1 MLAELRIQN
10 FAIIQDLTLAFS
22 DGLVVLTGETGAG
35 KSIILDA
42 LNAVL
47 GGRVDVNDIRRDS
60 DKAVI
65 EASFDLDVHTAE
77 DVRALL
83 EPEELWEGNSTLTLS
98 REIRASGRSVAR
110 VNGRSVSLSLQ
121 SELGSLLA
129 DIHGQSE
136 HLSLLKVRRHLDLL
150 DRFAHHEGAVNE
162 YTQLYRKWLDLG
174 SDLEKLLD
182 LQQYA
187 KDRTDMLKYQVQ
199 EIEAARLKAD
209 EETDLRQERTLLANA
224 ETLHSLSRQ
233 ALSALDE
240 GADALPVTD
249 LLGEAQHALNELAR
263 IDPQMNGMSE
273 RAAQALNTVSEI
285 AYELRGYLENIEF
298 NPARLDQI
306 EERLNTLNFLKRKY
320 GGSVESV
327 KAYLQKAKDELSNVE
342 TVEEQISEV
351 EQKKGQ
357 IEQELAVLAEK
368 LSAERRTVALKLEK
382 GVEAQLQNLQMKNA
396 RFQVL
401 FLQVQHPEGLE
412 VNGQRLA
419 FDGNGIDNVEFLIET
434 NPGEGLKP
442 LVKIASGG
450 ETSRLM
456 LALKH
461 VLAEADQIPTLVFD
475 EIDQG
480 IGGRVGVIV
489 GQMLWQLGRKHQ
501 VMCVT
506 HLPQLAAYGDQ
517 HLRVSKHEVDGRI
530 LTQVRELDAS
540 EREQELAGMVGSV
553 SAGTLQSARD
563 LLHAVGVYTGKIKTV
578 SQTHP

>member
-10 FAIIQDLTLAFS
+10 FAIIQDLTLTFTN
-22 DGLVVLTGETGAG
+22 GLVVLTGETGAG

-60 DKAVI
+60 EKAVI
-65 EASFDLDVHTAE
+65 EAVFELDAPSAAA
-77 DVRALL
+77 VRALL
-83 EPEELWEGNSTLTLS
+83 EPEGLWEENEPLTLS
-98 REIRASGRSVAR
+98 REIRSGGRSVAR

-121 SELGSLLA
+121 SELGALLA

-136 HLSLLKVRRHLDLL
+136 HLSLLKVRHHLELL
-150 DRFAHHEGAVNE
+150 DRFAHHEDALSE
-162 YTQLYRKWLDLG
+162 YARLYRHWLADRAE
-174 SDLEKLLD
+174 LEELLK

-187 KDRTDMLKYQVQ
+187 KDRTDMLKYQIQ
-199 EIEAARLKAD
+199 EIETARLKTN
-209 EETDLRQERTLLANA
+209 EEADLRQERTLLANA
-224 ETLHSLSRQ
+224 ETLHSLSQQ

-240 GADALPVTD
+240 GGEIPPVTD
-249 LLGEAQHALNELAR
+249 LLGQAQHALDELAR
-263 IDPQMNGMSE
+263 IDPQMSAMSE
-273 RAAQALNTVSEI
+273 RADQALNTISEI

-298 NPARLDQI
+298 NPTRLDQI

-320 GGSVESV
+320 GGSLESI
-327 KAYLQKAKDELSNVE
+327 KAYLQNAKDELAKVE
-342 TVEEQISEV
+342 NVEEQIIEV
-351 EQKKGQ
+351 EFKISRIK
-357 IEQELAVLAEK
+357 EELGAVAGA
-368 LSAERRTVALKLEK
+368 LSRERRGTAKRLENGIETQLK
-382 GVEAQLQNLQMKNA
+382 NLQMKNA
-396 RFQVL
+396 RFQVNFAL
-401 FLQVQHPEGLE
+401 TPDADGLE
-412 VNGQRLA
+412 LDGQRVA
-419 FDGNGIDNVEFLIET
+419 FDATGADKVEFLIET

-517 HLRVSKHEVDGRI
+517 HLRVSKHEADGRT
-530 LTQVRELDAS
+530 LTHVLALDANG
-540 EREQELAGMVGSV
+540 REQELAGMIGAV

-563 LLHAVGVYTGKIKTV
+563 LMRAVAEFQGKID
-578 SQTHP
+578 

>member
-10 FAIIQDLTLAFS
+10 FAIIQDLTLTFRS
-22 DGLVVLTGETGAG
+22 GLVVLTGETGAG

-47 GGRVDVNDIRRDS
+47 GGRVDMNDIRRDS

-65 EASFDLDVHTAE
+65 EARFELDAPTAE
-77 DVRALL
+77 AAKALL
-83 EPEELWEGNSTLTLS
+83 EPEGLWEENGELTLS
-98 REIRASGRSVAR
+98 REIRAGGRSVAR

-136 HLSLLKVRRHLDLL
+136 HLSLLKVRHHLELL
-150 DRFAHHEGAVNE
+150 DRFAHHENALNE
-162 YTQLYRKWLDLG
+162 YGKLYRQWLSHRAELDG
-174 SDLEKLLD
+174 LLN

-187 KDRTDMLKYQVQ
+187 KDRTDMLKYQIQ
-199 EIEAARLKAD
+199 EIEAARLKPD
-209 EETDLRQERTLLANA
+209 EEAELRQERTLLANA
-224 ETLHSLSRQ
+224 ETLHSLSTQ

-240 GADALPVTD
+240 GGEAPPVTD
-249 LLGEAQHALNELAR
+249 LLGQAQHALNELAR
-263 IDPQMNGMSE
+263 IDPQMTGMSE
-273 RAAQALNTVSEI
+273 RADQALNTISEI

-306 EERLNTLNFLKRKY
+306 EERLNTINFLKRKY
-320 GGSVESV
+320 GGSLESV
-327 KAYLQKAKDELSNVE
+327 RAYLQNAKNELTKVENVDK
-342 TVEEQISEV
+342 QIAEV
-351 EQKKGQ
+351 EQKINRIK
-357 IEQELAVLAEK
+357 EELAAVAGI
-368 LSAERRTVALKLEK
+368 LSRERRGAAKKLES
-382 GVEAQLQNLQMKNA
+382 GIETQLRSLQMKNA
-396 RFQVL
+396 RFQVNFAL
-401 FLQVQHPEGLE
+401 VPDPDGLALE
-412 VNGQRLA
+412 GQRVA
-419 FDGNGIDNVEFLIET
+419 FDGTGADRVEFLIET

-517 HLRVSKHEVDGRI
+517 HLRVSKQEEGGRT
-530 LTQVRELDAS
+530 LTHVLELDAS
-540 EREQELAGMVGSV
+540 ARQQELAGMIASV
-553 SAGTLQSARD
+553 SPGTLQSARD
-563 LLHAVGVYTGKIKTV
+563 LMRAVAEFQGKID
-578 SQTHP
+578 SNR

>member
-10 FAIIQDLTLAFS
+10 FAIIQDLTLTFTN
-22 DGLVVLTGETGAG
+22 GLVVLTGETGAG

-60 DKAVI
+60 EKAVI
-65 EASFDLDVHTAE
+65 EAVFELDAPSAAA
-77 DVRALL
+77 VRALL
-83 EPEELWEGNSTLTLS
+83 EPEGLWEENEPLTLS
-98 REIRASGRSVAR
+98 REIRSGGRSVAR

-121 SELGSLLA
+121 SELGALLA

-136 HLSLLKVRRHLDLL
+136 HLSLLKVRHHLELL
-150 DRFAHHEGAVNE
+150 DRFAHHEDALSQ
-162 YTQLYRKWLDLG
+162 YARLYRHWLADRAE
-174 SDLEKLLD
+174 LEELLK

-187 KDRTDMLKYQVQ
+187 KDRTDMLKYQIQ
-199 EIEAARLKAD
+199 EIETARLKTD
-209 EETDLRQERTLLANA
+209 EEADLRQERTLLANA
-224 ETLHSLSRQ
+224 ETLHSLSQQ

-240 GADALPVTD
+240 GGEIPPVTD
-249 LLGEAQHALNELAR
+249 LLGQAQHALDELAR
-263 IDPQMNGMSE
+263 IDPQMSAMSE
-273 RAAQALNTVSEI
+273 RADQALNTISEI

-298 NPARLDQI
+298 NPTRLDQI

-320 GGSVESV
+320 GGSLESI
-327 KAYLQKAKDELSNVE
+327 KAYLQNAKDELAKVE
-342 TVEEQISEV
+342 NLEEQIVEV
-351 EQKKGQ
+351 EFKISRIK
-357 IEQELAVLAEK
+357 EELGAVAGA
-368 LSAERRTVALKLEK
+368 LSRERRGTAKRLENGIETQLK
-382 GVEAQLQNLQMKNA
+382 NLQMKNA
-396 RFQVL
+396 RFQVNFAL
-401 FLQVQHPEGLE
+401 TPDTDGLE
-412 VNGQRLA
+412 LDGQRVA
-419 FDGNGIDNVEFLIET
+419 FDATGADKVEFLIET

-517 HLRVSKHEVDGRI
+517 HLRVSKHEADGRT
-530 LTQVRELDAS
+530 LTHVLALDANG
-540 EREQELAGMVGSV
+540 REQELAGMIGAV

-563 LLHAVGVYTGKIKTV
+563 LMRAVAEFQGKID
-578 SQTHP
+578 

>member
-10 FAIIQDLTLAFS
+10 FAIIQDLTLTFTN
-22 DGLVVLTGETGAG
+22 GLVVLTGETGAG

-60 DKAVI
+60 EKAVI
-65 EASFDLDVHTAE
+65 EAVFELDAPSAAA
-77 DVRALL
+77 VRALL
-83 EPEELWEGNSTLTLS
+83 EPEGLWEENEPLTLS
-98 REIRASGRSVAR
+98 REIRSGGRSVAR

-121 SELGSLLA
+121 SELGALLA

-136 HLSLLKVRRHLDLL
+136 HLSLLKVRHHLELL
-150 DRFAHHEGAVNE
+150 DRFAHHEDALSE
-162 YTQLYRKWLDLG
+162 YARLYRHWLADRAE
-174 SDLEKLLD
+174 LEELLK

-187 KDRTDMLKYQVQ
+187 KDRTDMLKYQIQ
-199 EIEAARLKAD
+199 EIETARLKTN
-209 EETDLRQERTLLANA
+209 EEADLRQERTLLANA
-224 ETLHSLSRQ
+224 ETLHSLSQQ

-240 GADALPVTD
+240 GGEIPPVTD
-249 LLGEAQHALNELAR
+249 LLGQAQHALDELAR
-263 IDPQMNGMSE
+263 IDPQMSAMSE
-273 RAAQALNTVSEI
+273 RADQALNTISEI

-298 NPARLDQI
+298 NPTRLDQI

-320 GGSVESV
+320 GGSLESI
-327 KAYLQKAKDELSNVE
+327 KAYLQNAKDELAKVE
-342 TVEEQISEV
+342 NVEEQIIEV
-351 EQKKGQ
+351 EFKISRIK
-357 IEQELAVLAEK
+357 EELGAVAGA
-368 LSAERRTVALKLEK
+368 LSRERRGTAKRLENGIETQLK
-382 GVEAQLQNLQMKNA
+382 NLQMKNA
-396 RFQVL
+396 RFQVNFAL
-401 FLQVQHPEGLE
+401 TPDTDGLE
-412 VNGQRLA
+412 LDGQRVA
-419 FDGNGIDNVEFLIET
+419 FDATGADKVEFLIET

-517 HLRVSKHEVDGRI
+517 HLRVSKHEADGRT
-530 LTQVRELDAS
+530 LTHVLALDANG
-540 EREQELAGMVGSV
+540 REQELAGMIGAV

-563 LLHAVGVYTGKIKTV
+563 LMRAVAEFQGKID
-578 SQTHP
+578 

>member
-65 EASFDLDVHTAE
+65 EASFDLDGPSSEAAQ
-77 DVRALL
+77 ALL
-83 EPEELWEGNSTLTLS
+83 EPEGLWEENGSLSLS
-98 REIRASGRSVAR
+98 REIRAGGRSVAR

-121 SELGSLLA
+121 SDLGALLA

-136 HLSLLKVRRHLDLL
+136 HLSLLKVRHHLDLL
-150 DRFAHHEGAVNE
+150 DRFAHHEGVLE
-162 YTQLYRKWLDLG
+162 QYTRLYRQWLG
-174 SDLEKLLD
+174 ARSELEELLN
-182 LQQYA
+182 LQQFA
-187 KDRTDMLKYQVQ
+187 KDRTDMLKYQIQ

-224 ETLHSLSRQ
+224 ETLNSLSRQ

-263 IDPQMNGMSE
+263 IDPQMTGMSE

-298 NPARLDQI
+298 NPTRLDQI

-327 KAYLQKAKDELSNVE
+327 KVYLQKSKDELSKVE
-342 TVEEQISEV
+342 NVEEQIAEV
-351 EQKKGQ
+351 EQKINRIK
-357 IEQELAVLAEK
+357 QELALLAGK
-368 LSAERRTVALKLEK
+368 LGLERRLAAKELEK

-396 RFQVL
+396 RFQVNFTL
-401 FLQVQHPEGLE
+401 APDPAGLD
-412 VNGQRLA
+412 VDGQLLA
-419 FDGNGIDNVEFLIET
+419 FDATGADKVEFLIET

-517 HLRVSKHEVDGRI
+517 HLRVSKQEIDGRT
-530 LTQVRELDAS
+530 LTHVSVLDPGA
-540 EREQELAGMVGSV
+540 REQELAGMIGSV

-563 LLHAVGVYTGKIKTV
+563 LLHAVDVFTGKIDSV
-578 SQTHP
+578 S

>member
-1 MLAELRIQN
+1 VLTELRIQN

-47 GGRVDVNDIRRDS
+47 GGRVDVNDIRRGA

-65 EASFDLDVHTAE
+65 EADFRLEALNLAA
-77 DVRALL
+77 VRDLL
-83 EPEELWEGNSTLTLS
+83 EPEGLWEENDLLTLS
-98 REIRASGRSVAR
+98 REIRAGGRSLAR
-110 VNGRSVSLSLQ
+110 VNGRSVSLALQ
-121 SELGSLLA
+121 SELGALLA

-136 HLSLLKVRRHLDLL
+136 HLSLLKVRYHLDLL
-150 DRFAHHEGAVNE
+150 DRFAHQEDTLNA
-162 YTQLYRKWLDLG
+162 YTHLYRQWLAARAELHE
-174 SDLEKLLD
+174 LVN

-187 KDRTDMLKYQVQ
+187 KDRADMLKYQIQ
-199 EIEAARLKAD
+199 ELEAARLKT
-209 EETDLRQERTLLANA
+209 EEEADLRQERTLLANA

-249 LLGEAQHALNELAR
+249 LLGEAVHALSELAR
-263 IDPQMNGMSE
+263 IDPQMSGMSE
-273 RAAQALNTVSEI
+273 RAAQALNTLSEI

-320 GGSVESV
+320 GGSVESA
-327 KAYLQKAKDELSNVE
+327 KAYLQKAQDELGKVENVD
-342 TVEEQISEV
+342 EQISEV
-351 EQKKGQ
+351 EQKISQ
-357 IEQELAVLAEK
+357 ITQELGLLAAK
-368 LSAERRTVALKLEK
+368 LSLERHSAAQKLEN
-382 GVEAQLQNLQMKNA
+382 GVETGLQNLQMKDA
-396 RFQVL
+396 RFRVHFTL
-401 FLQVQHPEGLE
+401 EPDPDGLDLD
-412 VNGQRLA
+412 GQRVA
-419 FDGNGIDNVEFLIET
+419 FDATGADRVEFLIET
-434 NPGEGLKP
+434 NPGEGFKP

-480 IGGRVGVIV
+480 IGGRVGVVV
-489 GQMLWQLGRKHQ
+489 GQMLWQLGREHQ

-517 HLRVSKHEVDGRI
+517 HLRVSKQEVDGRT
-530 LTQVRELDAS
+530 LTQVLELDKNARK
-540 EREQELAGMVGSV
+540 EELAGMIGSL
-553 SAGTLQSARD
+553 SAGTLQSAQD
-563 LLHAVGVYTGKIKTV
+563 LLDSVDAFQGKIE
-578 SQTHP
+578 

>member
-1 MLAELRIQN
+1 MLTELRIQN

-47 GGRVDVNDIRRDS
+47 GGRVDVNDIRRGA

-65 EASFDLDVHTAE
+65 EADFRLEALNLAA
-77 DVRALL
+77 VRDLL
-83 EPEELWEGNSTLTLS
+83 EPEGLWEENNLLTLS
-98 REIRASGRSVAR
+98 REIRAGGRSLAR
-110 VNGRSVSLSLQ
+110 VNGRSVSLALQ
-121 SELGSLLA
+121 SELGALLA

-136 HLSLLKVRRHLDLL
+136 HLSLLKVRYHLDLL
-150 DRFAHHEGAVNE
+150 DRFAHQEDTLNA
-162 YTQLYRKWLDLG
+162 YTLLYRQWLAARAELHE
-174 SDLEKLLD
+174 LVN

-187 KDRTDMLKYQVQ
+187 KDRADMLKYQIQ
-199 EIEAARLKAD
+199 ELEAARLKT
-209 EETDLRQERTLLANA
+209 EEEADLRQERTLLANA

-249 LLGEAQHALNELAR
+249 LLGEAVHALSELAR
-263 IDPQMNGMSE
+263 IDPQMSGMSE
-273 RAAQALNTVSEI
+273 RAAQALNTLSEI

-320 GGSVESV
+320 GGSVESA
-327 KAYLQKAKDELSNVE
+327 KAYLQKAQDELGKVENVG
-342 TVEEQISEV
+342 EQIDEV
-351 EQKKGQ
+351 EQKISQ
-357 IEQELAVLAEK
+357 ITQELGLLAAK
-368 LSAERRTVALKLEK
+368 LSLERHSAAQKLEN
-382 GVEAQLQNLQMKNA
+382 GVETGLQNLQMKDA
-396 RFQVL
+396 RFRVHFTL
-401 FLQVQHPEGLE
+401 EPDPDGLDLD
-412 VNGQRLA
+412 GQRVA
-419 FDGNGIDNVEFLIET
+419 FDATGADRVEFLIET
-434 NPGEGLKP
+434 NPGEGFKP

-480 IGGRVGVIV
+480 IGGRVGVVV
-489 GQMLWQLGRKHQ
+489 GQMLWQLGREHQ

-517 HLRVSKHEVDGRI
+517 HLRVSKQEVDGRT
-530 LTQVRELDAS
+530 LTQVLELDKNARK
-540 EREQELAGMVGSV
+540 EELAGMIGSL
-553 SAGTLQSARD
+553 SAGTLQSAQD
-563 LLHAVGVYTGKIKTV
+563 LLDSVDAFQGKIE
-578 SQTHP
+578 

>member
-10 FAIIQDLTLAFS
+10 FAIIQDLTLTFTN
-22 DGLVVLTGETGAG
+22 GLVVLTGETGAG

-60 DKAVI
+60 EKAVI
-65 EASFDLDVHTAE
+65 EAVFELDAPSAAA
-77 DVRALL
+77 VRALL
-83 EPEELWEGNSTLTLS
+83 EPEGLWEENEPLTLS
-98 REIRASGRSVAR
+98 REIRSGGRSVAR

-121 SELGSLLA
+121 SELGALLA

-136 HLSLLKVRRHLDLL
+136 HLSLLKVRHHLELL
-150 DRFAHHEGAVNE
+150 DRFAHHEDALSE
-162 YTQLYRKWLDLG
+162 YARLYRHWLADRAE
-174 SDLEKLLD
+174 LEELLK

-187 KDRTDMLKYQVQ
+187 KDRTDMLKYQIQ
-199 EIEAARLKAD
+199 EIETARLKTN
-209 EETDLRQERTLLANA
+209 EEADLRQERTLLANA
-224 ETLHSLSRQ
+224 ETLHSLSQQ

-240 GADALPVTD
+240 GGEIPPVTD
-249 LLGEAQHALNELAR
+249 LLGQAQHALDELAR
-263 IDPQMNGMSE
+263 IDPQMSAMSE
-273 RAAQALNTVSEI
+273 RADQALNTISEI

-298 NPARLDQI
+298 NPTRLDQI

-320 GGSVESV
+320 GGSLESI
-327 KAYLQKAKDELSNVE
+327 KAYLQNAKDELAKVE
-342 TVEEQISEV
+342 NVEEQIVEV
-351 EQKKGQ
+351 ELKISRIK
-357 IEQELAVLAEK
+357 EELGAVAGA
-368 LSAERRTVALKLEK
+368 LSRERRGTAKRLENGIETQLK
-382 GVEAQLQNLQMKNA
+382 NLQMKNA
-396 RFQVL
+396 RFQVNFAL
-401 FLQVQHPEGLE
+401 TPDADGLE
-412 VNGQRLA
+412 LDGQRVA
-419 FDGNGIDNVEFLIET
+419 FDATGADKVEFLIET

-517 HLRVSKHEVDGRI
+517 HLRVSKHEADGRT
-530 LTQVRELDAS
+530 LTHVLALDANG
-540 EREQELAGMVGSV
+540 REQELAGMIGAV

-563 LLHAVGVYTGKIKTV
+563 LMRAVAEFQGKID
-578 SQTHP
+578 

>member
-10 FAIIQDLTLAFS
+10 FAIIQDLTLTFTN
-22 DGLVVLTGETGAG
+22 GLVVLTGETGAG

-60 DKAVI
+60 EKAVI
-65 EASFDLDVHTAE
+65 EAVFELDAPSAAA
-77 DVRALL
+77 VRALL
-83 EPEELWEGNSTLTLS
+83 EPEGLWEENEPLTLS
-98 REIRASGRSVAR
+98 REIRSGGRSVAR

-121 SELGSLLA
+121 SELGALLA

-136 HLSLLKVRRHLDLL
+136 HLSLLKVRHHLELL
-150 DRFAHHEGAVNE
+150 DRFAHHEDALSE
-162 YTQLYRKWLDLG
+162 YARLYRHWLADRAE
-174 SDLEKLLD
+174 LEELLK

-187 KDRTDMLKYQVQ
+187 KDRTDMLKYQIQ
-199 EIEAARLKAD
+199 EIETARLKTD
-209 EETDLRQERTLLANA
+209 EEADLRQERTLLANA
-224 ETLHSLSRQ
+224 ETLHSLSQQ

-240 GADALPVTD
+240 GGEIPPVTD
-249 LLGEAQHALNELAR
+249 LLGQAQHALDELAR
-263 IDPQMNGMSE
+263 IDPQMSAMSE
-273 RAAQALNTVSEI
+273 RADQALNTISEI

-298 NPARLDQI
+298 NPTRLDQI

-320 GGSVESV
+320 GGSLESI
-327 KAYLQKAKDELSNVE
+327 KAYLQNAKDELAKVE
-342 TVEEQISEV
+342 NVEEQIIEV
-351 EQKKGQ
+351 EFKISRIK
-357 IEQELAVLAEK
+357 EELGAVAGA
-368 LSAERRTVALKLEK
+368 LSRERRGTAKRLENGIETQLK
-382 GVEAQLQNLQMKNA
+382 NLQMKNA
-396 RFQVL
+396 RFQVNFAL
-401 FLQVQHPEGLE
+401 TPDADGLE
-412 VNGQRLA
+412 LDGQRVA
-419 FDGNGIDNVEFLIET
+419 FDATGADKVEFLIET

-517 HLRVSKHEVDGRI
+517 HLRVSKHEADGRT
-530 LTQVRELDAS
+530 LTHVLALDANG
-540 EREQELAGMVGSV
+540 REQELAGMIGAV

-563 LLHAVGVYTGKIKTV
+563 LMRAVAEFQGKID
-578 SQTHP
+578 

>member
-1 MLAELRIQN
+1 MLTELRIQN

-47 GGRVDVNDIRRDS
+47 GGRVDVNDIRRGA

-65 EASFDLDVHTAE
+65 EADFRLEALNLAA
-77 DVRALL
+77 VRDLL
-83 EPEELWEGNSTLTLS
+83 EPEGLWEENDLLTLS
-98 REIRASGRSVAR
+98 REIRAGGRSLAR
-110 VNGRSVSLSLQ
+110 VNGRSVSLALQ
-121 SELGSLLA
+121 SELGALLA

-136 HLSLLKVRRHLDLL
+136 HLSLLKVRYHLDLL
-150 DRFAHHEGAVNE
+150 DRFAHQEDTLNA
-162 YTQLYRKWLDLG
+162 YTLLYRQWLAARAELHE
-174 SDLEKLLD
+174 LVN

-187 KDRTDMLKYQVQ
+187 KDRADMLKYQIQ
-199 EIEAARLKAD
+199 ELEAARLKT
-209 EETDLRQERTLLANA
+209 EEEADLRQERTLLANA

-233 ALSALDE
+233 TLSALDE

-249 LLGEAQHALNELAR
+249 LLGEAVHALTELAR
-263 IDPQMNGMSE
+263 IDPQMSGMSE
-273 RAAQALNTVSEI
+273 RAAQALNTLSEI

-320 GGSVESV
+320 GGSVESA
-327 KAYLQKAKDELSNVE
+327 KAYLQKAQGELGKVENVD
-342 TVEEQISEV
+342 EQISEV
-351 EQKKGQ
+351 EQKISQ
-357 IEQELAVLAEK
+357 ITQELGLLAAK
-368 LSAERRTVALKLEK
+368 LSLERHSAAQKLEN
-382 GVEAQLQNLQMKNA
+382 GVETGLQNLQMKDA
-396 RFQVL
+396 RFRVHFTL
-401 FLQVQHPEGLE
+401 EPDPDGLDLD
-412 VNGQRLA
+412 GQRVA
-419 FDGNGIDNVEFLIET
+419 FDATGADRVEFLIET
-434 NPGEGLKP
+434 NPGEGFKP

-480 IGGRVGVIV
+480 IGGRVGVVV
-489 GQMLWQLGRKHQ
+489 GQMLWQLGREHQ

-517 HLRVSKHEVDGRI
+517 HLRVSKQEVDGRT
-530 LTQVRELDAS
+530 LTQVLELDKNARK
-540 EREQELAGMVGSV
+540 EELAGMIGSL
-553 SAGTLQSARD
+553 SAGTLQSAQD
-563 LLHAVGVYTGKIKTV
+563 LLDSVDAFQGKIE
-578 SQTHP
+578 

>member
-10 FAIIQDLTLAFS
+10 FAIIQDLTLTFRS
-22 DGLVVLTGETGAG
+22 GLVVLTGETGAG

-47 GGRVDVNDIRRDS
+47 GGRVDMNDIRRDS

-65 EASFDLDVHTAE
+65 EARFELDAPTAE
-77 DVRALL
+77 AAKALL
-83 EPEELWEGNSTLTLS
+83 EPEGLWEENGELTLS
-98 REIRASGRSVAR
+98 REIRAGGRSVAR

-136 HLSLLKVRRHLDLL
+136 HLSLLKVRHHLELL
-150 DRFAHHEGAVNE
+150 DRFAHHENALNE
-162 YTQLYRKWLDLG
+162 YGKLYRQWLSHRAELDG
-174 SDLEKLLD
+174 LLN

-187 KDRTDMLKYQVQ
+187 NDRTDMLKYQIQ
-199 EIEAARLKAD
+199 EIEAARLKPD
-209 EETDLRQERTLLANA
+209 EEAELRQERTLLANA
-224 ETLHSLSRQ
+224 ETLHSLSTQ

-240 GADALPVTD
+240 GGEAPPVTD
-249 LLGEAQHALNELAR
+249 LLGQAQHVLNELAR
-263 IDPQMNGMSE
+263 IDPQMTGMSE
-273 RAAQALNTVSEI
+273 RADQALNTISEI

-306 EERLNTLNFLKRKY
+306 EERLNTINFLKRKY
-320 GGSVESV
+320 GGSLESV
-327 KAYLQKAKDELSNVE
+327 RAYLQNAKNELTKVENVDK
-342 TVEEQISEV
+342 QIAEV
-351 EQKKGQ
+351 EQKINRIK
-357 IEQELAVLAEK
+357 EELAAVAGI
-368 LSAERRTVALKLEK
+368 LSRERRGAAKKLES
-382 GVEAQLQNLQMKNA
+382 GIETQLRSLQMKNA
-396 RFQVL
+396 RFQVNFAL
-401 FLQVQHPEGLE
+401 VPDPDGLALE
-412 VNGQRLA
+412 GQRVA
-419 FDGNGIDNVEFLIET
+419 FDGTGADRVEFLIET

-517 HLRVSKHEVDGRI
+517 HLRVSKQEEGGRT
-530 LTQVRELDAS
+530 LTHVLELDAS
-540 EREQELAGMVGSV
+540 ARQQELAGMIGSV
-553 SAGTLQSARD
+553 SPGTLQSARD
-563 LLHAVGVYTGKIKTV
+563 LMRAVAEFQGKID
-578 SQTHP
+578 SNR

>member
-1 MLAELRIQN
+1 VLTELRIQN

-47 GGRVDVNDIRRDS
+47 GGRVDVNDIRRGA

-65 EASFDLDVHTAE
+65 EADFRLEALNLAA
-77 DVRALL
+77 VRDLL
-83 EPEELWEGNSTLTLS
+83 EPEGLWEENDLLTLS
-98 REIRASGRSVAR
+98 REIRAGGRSLAR
-110 VNGRSVSLSLQ
+110 VNGRSVSLALQ
-121 SELGSLLA
+121 SELGALLA

-136 HLSLLKVRRHLDLL
+136 HLSLLKVRYHLDLL
-150 DRFAHHEGAVNE
+150 DRFAHQEDTLNA
-162 YTQLYRKWLDLG
+162 YTLLYRQWLAARAELHE
-174 SDLEKLLD
+174 LVN

-187 KDRTDMLKYQVQ
+187 KDRADMLKYQIQ
-199 EIEAARLKAD
+199 ELEAARLKT
-209 EETDLRQERTLLANA
+209 EEEADLRQERTLLANA

-249 LLGEAQHALNELAR
+249 LLGEAVHALTELAR
-263 IDPQMNGMSE
+263 IDPQMGGMSE
-273 RAAQALNTVSEI
+273 RAAQALNTLSEI

-320 GGSVESV
+320 GGSVESA
-327 KAYLQKAKDELSNVE
+327 KAYLQKAQDELGKVENVD
-342 TVEEQISEV
+342 EQIGEV
-351 EQKKGQ
+351 EQKISQ
-357 IEQELAVLAEK
+357 ITQELGLLAAK
-368 LSAERRTVALKLEK
+368 LSLERHSAAQKLEN
-382 GVEAQLQNLQMKNA
+382 GVETGLQNLQMKDA
-396 RFQVL
+396 RFRVHFTL
-401 FLQVQHPEGLE
+401 EPDPDGLDLD
-412 VNGQRLA
+412 GQRVA
-419 FDGNGIDNVEFLIET
+419 FDATGADRVEFLIET
-434 NPGEGLKP
+434 NPGEGFKP

-480 IGGRVGVIV
+480 IGGRVGVVV
-489 GQMLWQLGRKHQ
+489 GQMLWQLGREHQ

-517 HLRVSKHEVDGRI
+517 HLRVSKQEVEGRT
-530 LTQVRELDAS
+530 LTQVLELDKNARK
-540 EREQELAGMVGSV
+540 EELAGMIGSL
-553 SAGTLQSARD
+553 SAGTLQSAQD
-563 LLHAVGVYTGKIKTV
+563 LLDSVDAFQGKIE
-578 SQTHP
+578 

>member
-10 FAIIQDLTLAFS
+10 FAIIQDLTLTFTN
-22 DGLVVLTGETGAG
+22 GLVVLTGETGAG

-60 DKAVI
+60 EKAVI
-65 EASFDLDVHTAE
+65 EAVFELDAPSAAA
-77 DVRALL
+77 VRALL
-83 EPEELWEGNSTLTLS
+83 EPEGLWEENEPLTLS
-98 REIRASGRSVAR
+98 REIRSGGRSVAR

-121 SELGSLLA
+121 SELGALLA

-136 HLSLLKVRRHLDLL
+136 HLSLLKVRHHLELL
-150 DRFAHHEGAVNE
+150 DRFAHHEDALSE
-162 YTQLYRKWLDLG
+162 YARLYRHWLADRAE
-174 SDLEKLLD
+174 LEELLK

-187 KDRTDMLKYQVQ
+187 KDRTDMLKYQIQ
-199 EIEAARLKAD
+199 EIETARLKTN
-209 EETDLRQERTLLANA
+209 EEADLRQERTLLANA
-224 ETLHSLSRQ
+224 ETLHSLSQQ

-240 GADALPVTD
+240 GGEIPPVTD
-249 LLGEAQHALNELAR
+249 LLGQAQHALDELAR
-263 IDPQMNGMSE
+263 IDPQMSAMSE
-273 RAAQALNTVSEI
+273 RADQALNTISEI

-298 NPARLDQI
+298 NPTRLDQI

-320 GGSVESV
+320 GGSLESI
-327 KAYLQKAKDELSNVE
+327 KAYLQNAKDELAKVE
-342 TVEEQISEV
+342 NVEEQIVEV
-351 EQKKGQ
+351 ELKISRIK
-357 IEQELAVLAEK
+357 EELGAVAGA
-368 LSAERRTVALKLEK
+368 LSRERRGTAKRLENGIETQLK
-382 GVEAQLQNLQMKNA
+382 NLQMKNA
-396 RFQVL
+396 RFQVNFAL
-401 FLQVQHPEGLE
+401 TPDTDGLE
-412 VNGQRLA
+412 LDGQRVA
-419 FDGNGIDNVEFLIET
+419 FDATGADKVEFLIET

-517 HLRVSKHEVDGRI
+517 HLRVSKHEADGRT
-530 LTQVRELDAS
+530 LTHVLALDANG
-540 EREQELAGMVGSV
+540 REQELAGMIGAV

-563 LLHAVGVYTGKIKTV
+563 LMRAVAEFQGKID
-578 SQTHP
+578 

>member
-1 MLAELRIQN
+1 MLTELRIQN

-47 GGRVDVNDIRRDS
+47 GGRVDVNDIRRGA

-65 EASFDLDVHTAE
+65 EADFRLEALNLAA
-77 DVRALL
+77 VRDLL
-83 EPEELWEGNSTLTLS
+83 EPEGLWEENNLLTLS
-98 REIRASGRSVAR
+98 REIRAGGRSLAR
-110 VNGRSVSLSLQ
+110 VNGRSVSLALQ
-121 SELGSLLA
+121 SELGALLA

-136 HLSLLKVRRHLDLL
+136 HLSLLKVRYHLDLL
-150 DRFAHHEGAVNE
+150 DRFAHQEDTLNA
-162 YTQLYRKWLDLG
+162 YTLLYRQWLAARAELHE
-174 SDLEKLLD
+174 LVN

-187 KDRTDMLKYQVQ
+187 KDRADMLKYQIQ
-199 EIEAARLKAD
+199 ELEAARLKT
-209 EETDLRQERTLLANA
+209 EEEADLRQERTLLANA

-249 LLGEAQHALNELAR
+249 LLGEAVHALSELAR
-263 IDPQMNGMSE
+263 IDPQMSGMSE
-273 RAAQALNTVSEI
+273 RAAQALNTLSEI

-320 GGSVESV
+320 GGSVESA
-327 KAYLQKAKDELSNVE
+327 KAYLQKAQDELGKVENVD
-342 TVEEQISEV
+342 EQINEV
-351 EQKKGQ
+351 EQKISQ
-357 IEQELAVLAEK
+357 ITQELGLLAAK
-368 LSAERRTVALKLEK
+368 LSLERHSAAQKLEN
-382 GVEAQLQNLQMKNA
+382 GVETGLQNLQMKDA
-396 RFQVL
+396 RFRVHFTL
-401 FLQVQHPEGLE
+401 EPDPDGLDLD
-412 VNGQRLA
+412 GQRVA
-419 FDGNGIDNVEFLIET
+419 FDATGADRVEFLIET
-434 NPGEGLKP
+434 NPGEGFKP

-480 IGGRVGVIV
+480 IGGRVGVVV
-489 GQMLWQLGRKHQ
+489 GQMLWQLGREHQ

-517 HLRVSKHEVDGRI
+517 HLRVSKQEVDGRT
-530 LTQVRELDAS
+530 LTQVLELDKNARK
-540 EREQELAGMVGSV
+540 EELAGMIGSL
-553 SAGTLQSARD
+553 SAGTLQSAQD
-563 LLHAVGVYTGKIKTV
+563 LLDSVDAFQGKIE
-578 SQTHP
+578 

>member
-1 MLAELRIQN
+1 MLTELRIQN

-47 GGRVDVNDIRRDS
+47 GGRVDVNDIRRGA

-65 EASFDLDVHTAE
+65 EADFRLEALNLAA
-77 DVRALL
+77 VRDLL
-83 EPEELWEGNSTLTLS
+83 EPEGLWEENNLLTLS
-98 REIRASGRSVAR
+98 REIRAGGRSLAR
-110 VNGRSVSLSLQ
+110 VNGRSVSLALQ
-121 SELGSLLA
+121 SELGALLA

-136 HLSLLKVRRHLDLL
+136 HLSLLKVRYHLDLL
-150 DRFAHHEGAVNE
+150 DRFAHQEDTLNA
-162 YTQLYRKWLDLG
+162 YTLLYRQWLAARAELHE
-174 SDLEKLLD
+174 LVN

-187 KDRTDMLKYQVQ
+187 KDRADMLKYQIQ
-199 EIEAARLKAD
+199 ELEAARLKT
-209 EETDLRQERTLLANA
+209 EEEADLRQERTLLANA

-249 LLGEAQHALNELAR
+249 LLGEAVHALTELAR
-263 IDPQMNGMSE
+263 IDPQMGGMSE
-273 RAAQALNTVSEI
+273 RAAQALNTLSEI

-320 GGSVESV
+320 GGSVESA
-327 KAYLQKAKDELSNVE
+327 KAYLQKAQDELGKVENVD
-342 TVEEQISEV
+342 EQINEV
-351 EQKKGQ
+351 EQKISQ
-357 IEQELAVLAEK
+357 ITQELGLLAAK
-368 LSAERRTVALKLEK
+368 LSLERRSAAQKLEN
-382 GVEAQLQNLQMKNA
+382 GVETGLQNLQMKDA
-396 RFQVL
+396 RFRVHFTL
-401 FLQVQHPEGLE
+401 EPDPDGLDLD
-412 VNGQRLA
+412 GQRVA
-419 FDGNGIDNVEFLIET
+419 FDATGADRVEFLIET
-434 NPGEGLKP
+434 NPGEGFKP

-480 IGGRVGVIV
+480 IGGRVGVVV
-489 GQMLWQLGRKHQ
+489 GQMLWQLGREHQ

-517 HLRVSKHEVDGRI
+517 HLRVSKQEVDGRT
-530 LTQVRELDAS
+530 LTQVLELDKNARK
-540 EREQELAGMVGSV
+540 EELAGMIGSL
-553 SAGTLQSARD
+553 SAGTLQSAQD
-563 LLHAVGVYTGKIKTV
+563 LLNSVDAFQGKIE
-578 SQTHP
+578 

>member
-10 FAIIQDLTLAFS
+10 FAIIQDLTLTFRS
-22 DGLVVLTGETGAG
+22 GLVVLTGETGAG

-47 GGRVDVNDIRRDS
+47 GGRVDMNDIRRDS

-65 EASFDLDVHTAE
+65 EARFELDAPTAE
-77 DVRALL
+77 AAKALL
-83 EPEELWEGNSTLTLS
+83 EPEGLWEENGELTLS
-98 REIRASGRSVAR
+98 REIRAGGRSVAR

-136 HLSLLKVRRHLDLL
+136 HLSLLKVRHHLELL
-150 DRFAHHEGAVNE
+150 DRFAHHENALNE
-162 YTQLYRKWLDLG
+162 YGKLYRQWLSHRAELDG
-174 SDLEKLLD
+174 LLN

-187 KDRTDMLKYQVQ
+187 KDRTDMLKYQIQ
-199 EIEAARLKAD
+199 EIEAARLKPD
-209 EETDLRQERTLLANA
+209 EEAELRQERTLLANA
-224 ETLHSLSRQ
+224 ETLHSLSTQ

-240 GADALPVTD
+240 GGEAPPVTD
-249 LLGEAQHALNELAR
+249 LLGQAQHALNELAR
-263 IDPQMNGMSE
+263 IDPQMTGMSE
-273 RAAQALNTVSEI
+273 RADQALNTISEI

-306 EERLNTLNFLKRKY
+306 EERLNTINFLKRKY
-320 GGSVESV
+320 GGSLESV
-327 KAYLQKAKDELSNVE
+327 RAYLQNAKNELTKVENVDK
-342 TVEEQISEV
+342 QIAEV
-351 EQKKGQ
+351 EQKINRIK
-357 IEQELAVLAEK
+357 EELAAVAGI
-368 LSAERRTVALKLEK
+368 LSRERRGAAKKLES
-382 GVEAQLQNLQMKNA
+382 GIETQLRSLQMKNA
-396 RFQVL
+396 RFQVNFAL
-401 FLQVQHPEGLE
+401 VPDPDGLALE
-412 VNGQRLA
+412 GQRVA
-419 FDGNGIDNVEFLIET
+419 FDGTGADRVEFLIET

-517 HLRVSKHEVDGRI
+517 HLRVSKQEEGGRT
-530 LTQVRELDAS
+530 LTHVLELDAS
-540 EREQELAGMVGSV
+540 ARQQELAGMIGSV
-553 SAGTLQSARD
+553 SPGTLQSARD
-563 LLHAVGVYTGKIKTV
+563 LMRAVAEFQGKID
-578 SQTHP
+578 SNR

>member
-10 FAIIQDLTLAFS
+10 FAIIQDLTLTFRS
-22 DGLVVLTGETGAG
+22 GLVVLTGETGAG

-47 GGRVDVNDIRRDS
+47 GGRVDMNDIRRDS

-65 EASFDLDVHTAE
+65 EARFELDAPTAE
-77 DVRALL
+77 AAKALL
-83 EPEELWEGNSTLTLS
+83 EPEGLWEENGELTLS
-98 REIRASGRSVAR
+98 REIRAGGRSVAR

-136 HLSLLKVRRHLDLL
+136 HLSLLKVRHHLELL
-150 DRFAHHEGAVNE
+150 DRFAHHENALNE
-162 YTQLYRKWLDLG
+162 YGKLYRQWLSHRAELDG
-174 SDLEKLLD
+174 LLN

-187 KDRTDMLKYQVQ
+187 NDRTDMLKYQIQ
-199 EIEAARLKAD
+199 EIEAARLKPD
-209 EETDLRQERTLLANA
+209 EEAELRQERTLLANA
-224 ETLHSLSRQ
+224 ETLHSLSTQ

-240 GADALPVTD
+240 GGEAPPVTD
-249 LLGEAQHALNELAR
+249 LLGQAQHALNELAR
-263 IDPQMNGMSE
+263 IDPQMTGMSE
-273 RAAQALNTVSEI
+273 RADQALNTISEI

-306 EERLNTLNFLKRKY
+306 EERLNTINFLKRKY
-320 GGSVESV
+320 GGSLESV
-327 KAYLQKAKDELSNVE
+327 RAYLQNAKNELTKVENVDK
-342 TVEEQISEV
+342 QIAEV
-351 EQKKGQ
+351 EQKINRIK
-357 IEQELAVLAEK
+357 EELAAVAGI
-368 LSAERRTVALKLEK
+368 LSRERRGAAKKLES
-382 GVEAQLQNLQMKNA
+382 GIETQLRSLQMKNA
-396 RFQVL
+396 RFQVNFAL
-401 FLQVQHPEGLE
+401 VPDPDGLALE
-412 VNGQRLA
+412 GQRVA
-419 FDGNGIDNVEFLIET
+419 FDGTGADRVEFLIET

-517 HLRVSKHEVDGRI
+517 HLRVSKQEEGGRT
-530 LTQVRELDAS
+530 LTHVLELDAS
-540 EREQELAGMVGSV
+540 ARQQELAGMIASV
-553 SAGTLQSARD
+553 SPGTLQSARD
-563 LLHAVGVYTGKIKTV
+563 LMRAVAEFQGKID
-578 SQTHP
+578 SNR

>member
-1 MLAELRIQN
+1 MLTELRIQN

-47 GGRVDVNDIRRDS
+47 GGRVDVNDIRRGA

-65 EASFDLDVHTAE
+65 EADFRLEALNLAA
-77 DVRALL
+77 VRDLL
-83 EPEELWEGNSTLTLS
+83 EPEGLWEENDLLTLS
-98 REIRASGRSVAR
+98 REIRAGGRSLAR
-110 VNGRSVSLSLQ
+110 VNGRSVSLALQ
-121 SELGSLLA
+121 SELGALLA

-136 HLSLLKVRRHLDLL
+136 HLSLLKVRYHLDLL
-150 DRFAHHEGAVNE
+150 DRFAHQEDTLNA
-162 YTQLYRKWLDLG
+162 YTLLYRQWLAARAELHE
-174 SDLEKLLD
+174 LVN

-187 KDRTDMLKYQVQ
+187 KDRADMLKYQIQ
-199 EIEAARLKAD
+199 ELEAARLKT
-209 EETDLRQERTLLANA
+209 EEEADLRQERTLLANA

-249 LLGEAQHALNELAR
+249 LLGEAVHALTELAR
-263 IDPQMNGMSE
+263 IDPQMSGMSE
-273 RAAQALNTVSEI
+273 RAAQALNTLSEI

-320 GGSVESV
+320 GGSVESA
-327 KAYLQKAKDELSNVE
+327 KAYLQKAQDELGKVENVD
-342 TVEEQISEV
+342 EQINEV
-351 EQKKGQ
+351 EQKISQ
-357 IEQELAVLAEK
+357 ITQELGLLAAK
-368 LSAERRTVALKLEK
+368 LSLERHSAAQKLEN
-382 GVEAQLQNLQMKNA
+382 GVETGLQNLQMKDA
-396 RFQVL
+396 RFRVHFTL
-401 FLQVQHPEGLE
+401 EPDPDGLDLD
-412 VNGQRLA
+412 GQRVA
-419 FDGNGIDNVEFLIET
+419 FDATGADRVEFLIET
-434 NPGEGLKP
+434 NPGEGFKP

-480 IGGRVGVIV
+480 IGGRVGVVV
-489 GQMLWQLGRKHQ
+489 GQMLWQLGREHQ

-517 HLRVSKHEVDGRI
+517 HLRVSKQEVDGRT
-530 LTQVRELDAS
+530 LTQVLELDKNARK
-540 EREQELAGMVGSV
+540 EELAGMIGSL
-553 SAGTLQSARD
+553 SAGTLQSAQD
-563 LLHAVGVYTGKIKTV
+563 LLDSVDAFQGKIE
-578 SQTHP
+578 

>member
-1 MLAELRIQN
+1 MLTELRIQN

-47 GGRVDVNDIRRDS
+47 GGRVDVNDIRRGA

-65 EASFDLDVHTAE
+65 EADFRLEALNLAA
-77 DVRALL
+77 VRDLL
-83 EPEELWEGNSTLTLS
+83 EPEGLWEENDLLTLS
-98 REIRASGRSVAR
+98 REIRAGGRSLAR
-110 VNGRSVSLSLQ
+110 VNGRSVSLALQ
-121 SELGSLLA
+121 SELGALLA

-136 HLSLLKVRRHLDLL
+136 HLSLLKVRYHLDLL
-150 DRFAHHEGAVNE
+150 DRFAHQEDTLNA
-162 YTQLYRKWLDLG
+162 YTLLYRQWLAARAELHE
-174 SDLEKLLD
+174 LVN

-187 KDRTDMLKYQVQ
+187 KDRADMLKYQIQ
-199 EIEAARLKAD
+199 ELEAARLKT
-209 EETDLRQERTLLANA
+209 EEEADLRQERTLLANA

-249 LLGEAQHALNELAR
+249 LLGEAVHALTELAR
-263 IDPQMNGMSE
+263 IDPQMGGMSE
-273 RAAQALNTVSEI
+273 RAAQALNTLSEI

-320 GGSVESV
+320 GGSVESA
-327 KAYLQKAKDELSNVE
+327 KAYLQKAQDELGKVENVD
-342 TVEEQISEV
+342 EQIGEV
-351 EQKKGQ
+351 EQKISQ
-357 IEQELAVLAEK
+357 ITQELGLLAAK
-368 LSAERRTVALKLEK
+368 LSLERHSAAQKLEN
-382 GVEAQLQNLQMKNA
+382 GVETGLQNLQMKDA
-396 RFQVL
+396 RFRVHFTL
-401 FLQVQHPEGLE
+401 EPDPDGLDLD
-412 VNGQRLA
+412 GQWVA
-419 FDGNGIDNVEFLIET
+419 FDATGADRVEFLIET
-434 NPGEGLKP
+434 NPGEGFKP

-480 IGGRVGVIV
+480 IGGRVGVVV
-489 GQMLWQLGRKHQ
+489 GQMLWQLGREHQ

-517 HLRVSKHEVDGRI
+517 HLRVSKQEVDGRT
-530 LTQVRELDAS
+530 LTQVLELDKNARK
-540 EREQELAGMVGSV
+540 EELAGMIGSL
-553 SAGTLQSARD
+553 SAGTLQSAQD
-563 LLHAVGVYTGKIKTV
+563 LLDSVDAFQGKIE
-578 SQTHP
+578 

>member
-10 FAIIQDLTLAFS
+10 FAIIQDLTLTFTN
-22 DGLVVLTGETGAG
+22 GLVVLTGETGAG

-60 DKAVI
+60 EKAVI
-65 EASFDLDVHTAE
+65 EAVFELDAPSAAA
-77 DVRALL
+77 VRALL
-83 EPEELWEGNSTLTLS
+83 EPEGLWEENEPLTLS
-98 REIRASGRSVAR
+98 REIRSGGRSVAR

-121 SELGSLLA
+121 SELGALLA

-136 HLSLLKVRRHLDLL
+136 HLSLLKVRHHLELL
-150 DRFAHHEGAVNE
+150 DRFAHHEDALSQ
-162 YTQLYRKWLDLG
+162 YARLYRHWLADRAE
-174 SDLEKLLD
+174 LEELLK

-187 KDRTDMLKYQVQ
+187 KDRTDMLKYQIQ
-199 EIEAARLKAD
+199 EIETARLKTD
-209 EETDLRQERTLLANA
+209 EEADLRQERTLLANA
-224 ETLHSLSRQ
+224 ETLHSLSQQ

-240 GADALPVTD
+240 GGEIPPVTD
-249 LLGEAQHALNELAR
+249 LLGQAQHALDELAR
-263 IDPQMNGMSE
+263 IDPQMSAMSE
-273 RAAQALNTVSEI
+273 RADQALNTISEI

-298 NPARLDQI
+298 NPTRLDQI

-320 GGSVESV
+320 GGSLESI
-327 KAYLQKAKDELSNVE
+327 KAYLQNAKDELAKVE
-342 TVEEQISEV
+342 NVEEQIIEV
-351 EQKKGQ
+351 EFKISRIK
-357 IEQELAVLAEK
+357 EELGAVAGA
-368 LSAERRTVALKLEK
+368 LSRERRGTAKQLENGIETQLK
-382 GVEAQLQNLQMKNA
+382 NLQMKNA
-396 RFQVL
+396 RFQVNFAL
-401 FLQVQHPEGLE
+401 TPDADGLE
-412 VNGQRLA
+412 LDGQRVA
-419 FDGNGIDNVEFLIET
+419 FDATGADKVEFLIET

-517 HLRVSKHEVDGRI
+517 HLRVSKHEADGRT
-530 LTQVRELDAS
+530 LTHVLALDANG
-540 EREQELAGMVGSV
+540 REQELAGMIGAV

-563 LLHAVGVYTGKIKTV
+563 LMRAVAEFQGKID
-578 SQTHP
+578 

>member
-35 KSIILDA
+35 KSIIMDA

-65 EASFDLDVHTAE
+65 EASFDMDAHTAE

-150 DRFAHHEGAVNE
+150 DRFAHNEGAVNE

-563 LLHAVGVYTGKIKTV
+563 LLHAVGVFTGKIKTV

>member
-10 FAIIQDLTLAFS
+10 FAIIQDLTLTFTN
-22 DGLVVLTGETGAG
+22 GLVVLTGETGAG

-60 DKAVI
+60 EKAVI
-65 EASFDLDVHTAE
+65 EAVFELDAPSAAA
-77 DVRALL
+77 VRALL
-83 EPEELWEGNSTLTLS
+83 EPEGLWEENEPLTLS
-98 REIRASGRSVAR
+98 REIRSGGRSVAR

-121 SELGSLLA
+121 SELGALLA

-136 HLSLLKVRRHLDLL
+136 HLSLLKVRHHLELL
-150 DRFAHHEGAVNE
+150 DRFAHHEDALSE
-162 YTQLYRKWLDLG
+162 YARLYRHWLADRAE
-174 SDLEKLLD
+174 LEELLK

-187 KDRTDMLKYQVQ
+187 KDRTDMLKYQIQ
-199 EIEAARLKAD
+199 EIETARLKTN
-209 EETDLRQERTLLANA
+209 EEADLRQERTLLANA
-224 ETLHSLSRQ
+224 ETLHSLSQQ

-240 GADALPVTD
+240 GGEIPPVTD
-249 LLGEAQHALNELAR
+249 LLGQAQHALDELAR
-263 IDPQMNGMSE
+263 IDPQMSAMSE
-273 RAAQALNTVSEI
+273 RADQALNTISEI

-298 NPARLDQI
+298 NPTRLDQI

-320 GGSVESV
+320 GGSLESI
-327 KAYLQKAKDELSNVE
+327 KAYLQNAKDELAKVE
-342 TVEEQISEV
+342 NLEEQIVEV
-351 EQKKGQ
+351 EFKISRIK
-357 IEQELAVLAEK
+357 EELGAVAGA
-368 LSAERRTVALKLEK
+368 LSRERRGTAKRLENGIETQLK
-382 GVEAQLQNLQMKNA
+382 NLQMKNA
-396 RFQVL
+396 RFQVNFAL
-401 FLQVQHPEGLE
+401 TPDADGLE
-412 VNGQRLA
+412 LDGQRVA
-419 FDGNGIDNVEFLIET
+419 FDATGADKVEFLIET

-517 HLRVSKHEVDGRI
+517 HLRVSKHEADGRT
-530 LTQVRELDAS
+530 LTHVLALDANG
-540 EREQELAGMVGSV
+540 REQELAGMIGAV

-563 LLHAVGVYTGKIKTV
+563 LMRAVAEFQGKID
-578 SQTHP
+578 

>member
-65 EASFDLDVHTAE
+65 EASFDLDGPSSEAAQ
-77 DVRALL
+77 ALL
-83 EPEELWEGNSTLTLS
+83 EPEGLWEENGSLSLS
-98 REIRASGRSVAR
+98 REIRAGGRSVAR

-121 SELGSLLA
+121 SDLGALLA

-136 HLSLLKVRRHLDLL
+136 HLSLLKVRHHLDLL
-150 DRFAHHEGAVNE
+150 DRFAHHEGVLE
-162 YTQLYRKWLDLG
+162 QYTRLYRQWLG
-174 SDLEKLLD
+174 ARSELEELLN
-182 LQQYA
+182 LQQFA
-187 KDRTDMLKYQVQ
+187 KDRTDMLKYQIQ

-224 ETLHSLSRQ
+224 ETLNSLSRQ

-263 IDPQMNGMSE
+263 IDPQMTGMSE

-298 NPARLDQI
+298 NPTRLDQI

-327 KAYLQKAKDELSNVE
+327 KVYLQKSKDELSKVE
-342 TVEEQISEV
+342 NVEEQIAEV
-351 EQKKGQ
+351 EQKINRIK
-357 IEQELAVLAEK
+357 QELALLAGK
-368 LSAERRTVALKLEK
+368 LGFERRLAAKELEK

-396 RFQVL
+396 RFQVNFTL
-401 FLQVQHPEGLE
+401 APDPAGLD
-412 VNGQRLA
+412 VDGQLLA
-419 FDGNGIDNVEFLIET
+419 FDATGADKVEFLIET

-517 HLRVSKHEVDGRI
+517 HLRVSKQEIDGRT
-530 LTQVRELDAS
+530 LTHVSVLDPGA
-540 EREQELAGMVGSV
+540 REQELAGMIGSV

-563 LLHAVGVYTGKIKTV
+563 LLHAVDVFTGKIDSV
-578 SQTHP
+578 S

>member
-10 FAIIQDLTLAFS
+10 FAIIQDLTLTFTN
-22 DGLVVLTGETGAG
+22 GLVVLTGETGAG

-60 DKAVI
+60 EKAVI
-65 EASFDLDVHTAE
+65 EAAFELDAPSAAA
-77 DVRALL
+77 VRALL
-83 EPEELWEGNSTLTLS
+83 EPEGLWEENEPLTLS
-98 REIRASGRSVAR
+98 REIRSGGRSVAR

-121 SELGSLLA
+121 SELGALLA

-136 HLSLLKVRRHLDLL
+136 HLSLLKVRHHLELL
-150 DRFAHHEGAVNE
+150 DRFAHHEDALSE
-162 YTQLYRKWLDLG
+162 YARLYRHWLADRAE
-174 SDLEKLLD
+174 LEELLK

-187 KDRTDMLKYQVQ
+187 KDRTDMLKYQIQ
-199 EIEAARLKAD
+199 EIETARLKTN
-209 EETDLRQERTLLANA
+209 EEADLRQERTLLANA
-224 ETLHSLSRQ
+224 ETLHSLSQQ

-240 GADALPVTD
+240 GGEIPPVTD
-249 LLGEAQHALNELAR
+249 LLGQAQHALDELAR
-263 IDPQMNGMSE
+263 IDPQMSAMSE
-273 RAAQALNTVSEI
+273 RADQALNTISEI

-298 NPARLDQI
+298 NPTRLDQI

-320 GGSVESV
+320 GGSLESI
-327 KAYLQKAKDELSNVE
+327 KAYLQNAKDELAKVE
-342 TVEEQISEV
+342 NVEEQIIEV
-351 EQKKGQ
+351 EFKISRIK
-357 IEQELAVLAEK
+357 EELGAVAGA
-368 LSAERRTVALKLEK
+368 LSRERRGTAKRLENGIETQLK
-382 GVEAQLQNLQMKNA
+382 NLQMKNA
-396 RFQVL
+396 RFQVNFAL
-401 FLQVQHPEGLE
+401 TPDADGLE
-412 VNGQRLA
+412 LDGQRVA
-419 FDGNGIDNVEFLIET
+419 FDATGADKVEFLIET

-517 HLRVSKHEVDGRI
+517 HLRVSKHEADGRT
-530 LTQVRELDAS
+530 LTHVLALDANG
-540 EREQELAGMVGSV
+540 REQELAGMIGAV

-563 LLHAVGVYTGKIKTV
+563 LMRAVAEFQGKID
-578 SQTHP
+578 

>member
-1 MLAELRIQN
+1 MLTELRIQN

-47 GGRVDVNDIRRDS
+47 GGRVDVNDIRRGA

-65 EASFDLDVHTAE
+65 EADFRLEALNLAA
-77 DVRALL
+77 VRDLL
-83 EPEELWEGNSTLTLS
+83 EPEGLWEENNLLTLS
-98 REIRASGRSVAR
+98 REIRAGGRSLAR
-110 VNGRSVSLSLQ
+110 VNGRSVSLALQ
-121 SELGSLLA
+121 SELGALLA

-136 HLSLLKVRRHLDLL
+136 HLSLLKVRYHLDLL
-150 DRFAHHEGAVNE
+150 DRFAHQEDTLNA
-162 YTQLYRKWLDLG
+162 YTLLYRQWLAARAELHE
-174 SDLEKLLD
+174 LVN

-187 KDRTDMLKYQVQ
+187 KDRADMLKYQIQ
-199 EIEAARLKAD
+199 ELEAARLKT
-209 EETDLRQERTLLANA
+209 EEEADLRQERTLLANA

-249 LLGEAQHALNELAR
+249 LLGEAVHALTELAR
-263 IDPQMNGMSE
+263 IDPQMGGMSE
-273 RAAQALNTVSEI
+273 RAAQALNTLSEI

-320 GGSVESV
+320 GGSVESA
-327 KAYLQKAKDELSNVE
+327 KAYLQKAQDELGKVENVD
-342 TVEEQISEV
+342 EQINEV
-351 EQKKGQ
+351 EQKISQ
-357 IEQELAVLAEK
+357 ITQELGLLAAK
-368 LSAERRTVALKLEK
+368 LSLERHSAAQKLEN
-382 GVEAQLQNLQMKNA
+382 GVETGLQNLQMKDA
-396 RFQVL
+396 RFRVHFTL
-401 FLQVQHPEGLE
+401 EPDPDGLDLD
-412 VNGQRLA
+412 GQRVA
-419 FDGNGIDNVEFLIET
+419 FDATGADRVEFLIET
-434 NPGEGLKP
+434 NPGEGFKP

-480 IGGRVGVIV
+480 IGGRVGVVV
-489 GQMLWQLGRKHQ
+489 GQMLWQLGREHQ

-517 HLRVSKHEVDGRI
+517 HLRVSKQEVEGRT
-530 LTQVRELDAS
+530 LTQVLELDKNARK
-540 EREQELAGMVGSV
+540 EELAGMIGSL
-553 SAGTLQSARD
+553 SAGTLQSAQD
-563 LLHAVGVYTGKIKTV
+563 LLDSVDAFQGKIE
-578 SQTHP
+578 

>member
-1 MLAELRIQN
+1 MLTELRIQN

-47 GGRVDVNDIRRDS
+47 GGRVDVNDIRRGA

-65 EASFDLDVHTAE
+65 EADFRLEALNLAA
-77 DVRALL
+77 VRDLL
-83 EPEELWEGNSTLTLS
+83 EPEGLWEENDLLTLS
-98 REIRASGRSVAR
+98 REIRAGGRSLAR
-110 VNGRSVSLSLQ
+110 VNGRSVSLALQ
-121 SELGSLLA
+121 SELGALLA

-136 HLSLLKVRRHLDLL
+136 HLSLLKVRYHLDLL
-150 DRFAHHEGAVNE
+150 DRFAHQEDTLNA
-162 YTQLYRKWLDLG
+162 YTLLYRQWLAARAELHE
-174 SDLEKLLD
+174 LVN

-187 KDRTDMLKYQVQ
+187 KDRADMLKYQIQ
-199 EIEAARLKAD
+199 ELEAARLKT
-209 EETDLRQERTLLANA
+209 EEEADLRQERTLLANA

-249 LLGEAQHALNELAR
+249 LLGEAVHALTELAR
-263 IDPQMNGMSE
+263 IDPQMGGMSE
-273 RAAQALNTVSEI
+273 RAAQALNTLSEI

-320 GGSVESV
+320 GGSVESA
-327 KAYLQKAKDELSNVE
+327 KAYLQKAQDELGKVENVD
-342 TVEEQISEV
+342 EQINEV
-351 EQKKGQ
+351 EQKISQ
-357 IEQELAVLAEK
+357 ITQELGLLAAK
-368 LSAERRTVALKLEK
+368 LSLERHSAAQKLEN
-382 GVEAQLQNLQMKNA
+382 GVETGLQNLQMKDA
-396 RFQVL
+396 RFRVHFTL
-401 FLQVQHPEGLE
+401 EPDPDGLDLD
-412 VNGQRLA
+412 GQRVA
-419 FDGNGIDNVEFLIET
+419 FDATGADRVEFLIET
-434 NPGEGLKP
+434 NPGEGFKP

-480 IGGRVGVIV
+480 IGGRVGVVV
-489 GQMLWQLGRKHQ
+489 GQMLWQLGREHQ

-517 HLRVSKHEVDGRI
+517 HLRVSKQEVDGRT
-530 LTQVRELDAS
+530 LTQVLELDKNARK
-540 EREQELAGMVGSV
+540 EELAGMIGSL
-553 SAGTLQSARD
+553 SAGTLQSAQD
-563 LLHAVGVYTGKIKTV
+563 LLNSVDAFQGKIE
-578 SQTHP
+578 

>member
-10 FAIIQDLTLAFS
+10 FAIIQDLTLTFTN
-22 DGLVVLTGETGAG
+22 GLVVLTGETGAG

-60 DKAVI
+60 EKAVI
-65 EASFDLDVHTAE
+65 EAVFELDAPSAAA
-77 DVRALL
+77 VRALL
-83 EPEELWEGNSTLTLS
+83 EPEGLWEENEPLTLS
-98 REIRASGRSVAR
+98 REIRSGGRSVAR

-121 SELGSLLA
+121 SELGALLA

-136 HLSLLKVRRHLDLL
+136 HLSLLKVRHHLELL
-150 DRFAHHEGAVNE
+150 DRFAHHEDALSE
-162 YTQLYRKWLDLG
+162 YARLYRHWLADRAE
-174 SDLEKLLD
+174 LEELLK

-187 KDRTDMLKYQVQ
+187 KDHTDMLKYQIQ
-199 EIEAARLKAD
+199 EIETARLKTN
-209 EETDLRQERTLLANA
+209 EEADLRQERTLLANA
-224 ETLHSLSRQ
+224 ETLHSLSQQ

-240 GADALPVTD
+240 GGEIPPVTD
-249 LLGEAQHALNELAR
+249 LLGQAQHALDELAR
-263 IDPQMNGMSE
+263 IDPQMSAMSE
-273 RAAQALNTVSEI
+273 RADQALNTISEI

-298 NPARLDQI
+298 NPTRLDQI

-320 GGSVESV
+320 GGSLESI
-327 KAYLQKAKDELSNVE
+327 KAYLQNAKDELAKVE
-342 TVEEQISEV
+342 NVEEQIIEV
-351 EQKKGQ
+351 EFKISRIK
-357 IEQELAVLAEK
+357 EELGAVAGA
-368 LSAERRTVALKLEK
+368 LSRERRGTAKRLENGIETQLK
-382 GVEAQLQNLQMKNA
+382 NLQMKNA
-396 RFQVL
+396 RFQVNFAL
-401 FLQVQHPEGLE
+401 TPDTDGLE
-412 VNGQRLA
+412 LDGQRVA
-419 FDGNGIDNVEFLIET
+419 FDATGADKVEFLIET

-517 HLRVSKHEVDGRI
+517 HLRVSKHEADGRT
-530 LTQVRELDAS
+530 LTHVLALDANG
-540 EREQELAGMVGSV
+540 REQELAGMIGAV

-563 LLHAVGVYTGKIKTV
+563 LMRAVAEFQGKID
-578 SQTHP
+578 

>member
-22 DGLVVLTGETGAG
+22 DGLIVLTGETGAG

-65 EASFDLDVHTAE
+65 EASFDLDGPSSEAAQ
-77 DVRALL
+77 ALL
-83 EPEELWEGNSTLTLS
+83 EPEGLWEENGSLSLS
-98 REIRASGRSVAR
+98 REIRAGGRSVAR

-121 SELGSLLA
+121 SDLGALLA

-136 HLSLLKVRRHLDLL
+136 HLSLLKVRHHLDLL
-150 DRFAHHEGAVNE
+150 DRFAHHEGVLE
-162 YTQLYRKWLDLG
+162 QYTRLYRQWLG
-174 SDLEKLLD
+174 ARSELEELLN
-182 LQQYA
+182 LQQFA
-187 KDRTDMLKYQVQ
+187 KDRTDMLKYQIQ

-224 ETLHSLSRQ
+224 ETLNSLSRQ

-263 IDPQMNGMSE
+263 IDPQMTGMSE

-298 NPARLDQI
+298 NPTRLDQI

-327 KAYLQKAKDELSNVE
+327 KVYLQKSKDELSKVE
-342 TVEEQISEV
+342 NVEEQIAEV
-351 EQKKGQ
+351 EQKINRIK
-357 IEQELAVLAEK
+357 QELALLAGK
-368 LSAERRTVALKLEK
+368 LGFERRLAAKELEK
-382 GVEAQLQNLQMKNA
+382 GVEDQLQNLQMKNA
-396 RFQVL
+396 RFQVNFTL
-401 FLQVQHPEGLE
+401 APDPAGLD
-412 VNGQRLA
+412 VDGQLLA
-419 FDGNGIDNVEFLIET
+419 FDATGTDKVEFLIET

-517 HLRVSKHEVDGRI
+517 HLRVSKQEIDGRT
-530 LTQVRELDAS
+530 LTHVSVLDPGA
-540 EREQELAGMVGSV
+540 REQELAGMIGSV

-563 LLHAVGVYTGKIKTV
+563 LLHAVDVFTGKIDSV
-578 SQTHP
+578 S

>member
-1 MLAELRIQN
+1 MLTELRIQN

-47 GGRVDVNDIRRDS
+47 GGRVDVNDIRRGA

-65 EASFDLDVHTAE
+65 EADFRLEALNLAA
-77 DVRALL
+77 VRDLL
-83 EPEELWEGNSTLTLS
+83 EPEGLWEENDLLTLS
-98 REIRASGRSVAR
+98 REIRAGGRSLAR
-110 VNGRSVSLSLQ
+110 VNGRSVSLALQ
-121 SELGSLLA
+121 SELGALLA

-136 HLSLLKVRRHLDLL
+136 HLSLLKVRYHLDLL
-150 DRFAHHEGAVNE
+150 DRFAHQEDTLNA
-162 YTQLYRKWLDLG
+162 YTLLYRQWLAARAELHE
-174 SDLEKLLD
+174 LVN

-187 KDRTDMLKYQVQ
+187 KDRADMLKYQIQ
-199 EIEAARLKAD
+199 ELEAARLKT
-209 EETDLRQERTLLANA
+209 EEEADLRQERTLLANA

-249 LLGEAQHALNELAR
+249 LLGEAVHALSELAR
-263 IDPQMNGMSE
+263 IDPQMSGMSE
-273 RAAQALNTVSEI
+273 RAAQALNTLSEI

-320 GGSVESV
+320 GGSVESA
-327 KAYLQKAKDELSNVE
+327 KAYLQKAQDELGKVENVD
-342 TVEEQISEV
+342 EQINEV
-351 EQKKGQ
+351 EQKISQ
-357 IEQELAVLAEK
+357 ITQELGLLAAK
-368 LSAERRTVALKLEK
+368 LSLERHSAAQKLEN
-382 GVEAQLQNLQMKNA
+382 GVETGLQNLQMKDA
-396 RFQVL
+396 RFRVHFTL
-401 FLQVQHPEGLE
+401 EPDPDGLDLD
-412 VNGQRLA
+412 GQRVA
-419 FDGNGIDNVEFLIET
+419 FDATGADRVEFLIET
-434 NPGEGLKP
+434 NPGEGFKP

-480 IGGRVGVIV
+480 IGGRVGVVV
-489 GQMLWQLGRKHQ
+489 GQMLWQLGREHQ

-517 HLRVSKHEVDGRI
+517 HLRVSKQEVEGRT
-530 LTQVRELDAS
+530 LTQVLELDKNARK
-540 EREQELAGMVGSV
+540 EELAGMIGSL
-553 SAGTLQSARD
+553 SAGTLQSAQD
-563 LLHAVGVYTGKIKTV
+563 LLDSVDAFQGKIE
-578 SQTHP
+578 

>member
-10 FAIIQDLTLAFS
+10 FAIIQDLTLTFRS
-22 DGLVVLTGETGAG
+22 GLVVLTGETGAG

-47 GGRVDVNDIRRDS
+47 GGRVDMNDIRRDS

-65 EASFDLDVHTAE
+65 EARFELDAPTAE
-77 DVRALL
+77 AAKALL
-83 EPEELWEGNSTLTLS
+83 EPEGLWEENGELTLS
-98 REIRASGRSVAR
+98 REIRAGGRSVAR

-136 HLSLLKVRRHLDLL
+136 HLSLLKVRHHLELL
-150 DRFAHHEGAVNE
+150 DRFAHHENALNE
-162 YTQLYRKWLDLG
+162 YGKLYRQWLSHRAELDG
-174 SDLEKLLD
+174 LLN

-187 KDRTDMLKYQVQ
+187 NDRTDMLKYQIQ
-199 EIEAARLKAD
+199 EIEAARLKPD
-209 EETDLRQERTLLANA
+209 EEAELRQERTLLANA
-224 ETLHSLSRQ
+224 ETLHSLSTQ

-240 GADALPVTD
+240 GGEAPPVTD
-249 LLGEAQHALNELAR
+249 LLGQAQHALNELAR
-263 IDPQMNGMSE
+263 IDPQMTGMSE
-273 RAAQALNTVSEI
+273 RADQALNTISEI

-306 EERLNTLNFLKRKY
+306 EERLNTINFLKRKY
-320 GGSVESV
+320 GGSLESV
-327 KAYLQKAKDELSNVE
+327 RAYLQNAKNELTKVENVDK
-342 TVEEQISEV
+342 QIAKV
-351 EQKKGQ
+351 EQKINRIK
-357 IEQELAVLAEK
+357 EELAAVAGI
-368 LSAERRTVALKLEK
+368 LSRERRGAAKKLES
-382 GVEAQLQNLQMKNA
+382 GIETQLRSLQMKNA
-396 RFQVL
+396 RFQVNFAL
-401 FLQVQHPEGLE
+401 VPDPDGLALE
-412 VNGQRLA
+412 GQRVA
-419 FDGNGIDNVEFLIET
+419 FDGTGADRVEFLIET

-517 HLRVSKHEVDGRI
+517 HLRVSKQEEGGRT
-530 LTQVRELDAS
+530 LTHVLELDAS
-540 EREQELAGMVGSV
+540 ARQQELAGMIGSV
-553 SAGTLQSARD
+553 SPGTLQSARD
-563 LLHAVGVYTGKIKTV
+563 LMRAVAEFQGKID
-578 SQTHP
+578 SNR

>member
-10 FAIIQDLTLAFS
+10 FAIIQDLTLTFTN
-22 DGLVVLTGETGAG
+22 GLVVLTGETGAG

-60 DKAVI
+60 EKAVI
-65 EASFDLDVHTAE
+65 EAVFELDAPSAAA
-77 DVRALL
+77 VRALL
-83 EPEELWEGNSTLTLS
+83 EPEGLWEENEPLTLS
-98 REIRASGRSVAR
+98 REIRSGGRSVAR

-121 SELGSLLA
+121 SELGALLA

-136 HLSLLKVRRHLDLL
+136 HLSLLKVRHHLELL
-150 DRFAHHEGAVNE
+150 DRFAHHEDVLSQYAR
-162 YTQLYRKWLDLG
+162 LYRHWLADRAE
-174 SDLEKLLD
+174 LEELLK

-187 KDRTDMLKYQVQ
+187 KDRTDMLKYQIQ
-199 EIEAARLKAD
+199 EIETARLKTN
-209 EETDLRQERTLLANA
+209 EEADLRQERTLLANA
-224 ETLHSLSRQ
+224 ETLHSLSQQ

-240 GADALPVTD
+240 GGEIPPVTD
-249 LLGEAQHALNELAR
+249 LLGQAQHALDELAR
-263 IDPQMNGMSE
+263 IDPQMSAMSE
-273 RAAQALNTVSEI
+273 RADQALNTISEI

-298 NPARLDQI
+298 NPTRLDQI

-320 GGSVESV
+320 GGSLESI
-327 KAYLQKAKDELSNVE
+327 KAYLQNAKDELAKVE
-342 TVEEQISEV
+342 NVEEQIIEV
-351 EQKKGQ
+351 EFKISRIK
-357 IEQELAVLAEK
+357 EELGAVAGA
-368 LSAERRTVALKLEK
+368 LSRERRGTAKRLENGIETQLK
-382 GVEAQLQNLQMKNA
+382 NLQMKNA
-396 RFQVL
+396 RFQVNFAL
-401 FLQVQHPEGLE
+401 TPDADGLE
-412 VNGQRLA
+412 LDGQRVA
-419 FDGNGIDNVEFLIET
+419 FDATGADKVEFLIET

-517 HLRVSKHEVDGRI
+517 HLRVSKHEADGRT
-530 LTQVRELDAS
+530 LTHVLALDANG
-540 EREQELAGMVGSV
+540 REQELAGMIGAV

-563 LLHAVGVYTGKIKTV
+563 LMRAVAEFQGKID
-578 SQTHP
+578 

>member
-1 MLAELRIQN
+1 MLTELRIQN

-47 GGRVDVNDIRRDS
+47 GGRVDVNDIRRGA

-65 EASFDLDVHTAE
+65 EADFRLEALNLAA
-77 DVRALL
+77 VRDLL
-83 EPEELWEGNSTLTLS
+83 EPEGLWEENDLLTLS
-98 REIRASGRSVAR
+98 REIRAGGRSLAR
-110 VNGRSVSLSLQ
+110 VNGRSVSLALQ
-121 SELGSLLA
+121 SELGALLA

-136 HLSLLKVRRHLDLL
+136 HLSLLKVRYHLDLL
-150 DRFAHHEGAVNE
+150 DRFAHQEDTLNA
-162 YTQLYRKWLDLG
+162 YTLLYRQWLAARAELHE
-174 SDLEKLLD
+174 LVN

-187 KDRTDMLKYQVQ
+187 KDRADMLKYQIQ
-199 EIEAARLKAD
+199 ELEAARLKT
-209 EETDLRQERTLLANA
+209 EEEADLRQERTLLANA

-249 LLGEAQHALNELAR
+249 LLGEAVHALSELAR
-263 IDPQMNGMSE
+263 IDPQMSGMSE
-273 RAAQALNTVSEI
+273 RAAQALNTLSEI

-320 GGSVESV
+320 GGSVESA
-327 KAYLQKAKDELSNVE
+327 KAYLQKAQDELGKVENVD
-342 TVEEQISEV
+342 EQINEV
-351 EQKKGQ
+351 EQKISQ
-357 IEQELAVLAEK
+357 ITQELGLLAAK
-368 LSAERRTVALKLEK
+368 LSLERHSAAQKLEN
-382 GVEAQLQNLQMKNA
+382 GVETGLQNLQMKDA
-396 RFQVL
+396 RFRVHFTL
-401 FLQVQHPEGLE
+401 EPDPDGLDLD
-412 VNGQRLA
+412 GQRVA
-419 FDGNGIDNVEFLIET
+419 FDATGADRVEFLIET
-434 NPGEGLKP
+434 NPGEGFKP

-480 IGGRVGVIV
+480 IGGRVGVVV
-489 GQMLWQLGRKHQ
+489 GQMLWQLGREHQ

-517 HLRVSKHEVDGRI
+517 HLRVSKQEVEGRT
-530 LTQVRELDAS
+530 LTQVLELDKNARK
-540 EREQELAGMVGSV
+540 EELAGMIGSL
-553 SAGTLQSARD
+553 SAGTLQSAQD
-563 LLHAVGVYTGKIKTV
+563 LLNSVDAFQGKIE
-578 SQTHP
+578 